1 MIKKAAVCALNKP
14 TISVTGNTDN
24 TEEISPHPSGKDI
37 LNWTL
42 KTMSRSPSEIFWTQ
56 LGTILICALPM
67 SFCIWLGRDV
77 YLETPSEALFL
88 VYTFAGAAFYLIAL
102 IVRQKTIFN
111 YTLKT
116 DGATVEY
123 YLHYPDFASS
133 FFKGIAIFVM
143 LVFGFV
149 AILTGSLLFLVGPV
163 AMAFIAAI
171 KLLNWENP
179 VHHRQTAPWQLHE
192 FVTVDHKR
200 LMVIIHCDDITTG
213 FAARF
218 PSKAL
223 MDKYLAFLREVL
235 PANVE
240 YIEKATHWYQG

>member
-1 MIKKAAVCALNKP
+1 MNQQEKALYLPK
-14 TISVTGNTDN
+14 S
-24 TEEISPHPSGKDI
+24 KDV
-37 LNWTL
+37 LNWKI
-42 KTMSRSPSEIFWTQ
+42 KTFARSPREMMITQSIFIAIYMTGSTLYMWGGWIMFSDS
-56 LGTILICALPM
+56 LYSLVGTILALAG
-67 SFCIWLGRDV
+67 ILAY
-77 YLETPSEALFL
+77 YLCL
-88 VYTFAGAAFYLIAL
+88 LI
-102 IVRQKTIFN
+102 RQKTIYN

-179 VHHRQTAPWQLHE
+179 IHHEQSLPWGE
-192 FVTVDHKR
+192 YNFVTVDRKR
-200 LMVIIHCDDITTG
+200 LMIITHRTDVTLG
-213 FAARF
+213 FEARF
-218 PSKAL
+218 QHEVL
-223 MDKYLAFLREVL
+223 FNKYLSFLHTVL
-235 PANVE
+235 PSTAE
-240 YIEKATHWYQG
+240 FTEKAWKW

>member
-1 MIKKAAVCALNKP
+1 MNQQEQALDLSK
-14 TISVTGNTDN
+14 
-24 TEEISPHPSGKDI
+24 GKDI
-37 LNWTL
+37 LNWKVKTL
-42 KTMSRSPSEIFWTQ
+42 ARSPKEIMITQ
-56 LGTILICALPM
+56 LGFIA
-67 SFCIWLGRDV
+67 F
-77 YLETPSEALFL
+77 YLTASALFIWGGWIMFSDSLYSL
-88 VYTFAGAAFYLIAL
+88 VYTVLALVGYLAYFVGLL
-102 IVRQKTIFN
+102 IRQKTIFN

-149 AILTGSLLFLVGPV
+149 AVLTGSLLFLVGPV

-179 VHHRQTAPWQLHE
+179 VHHRQTAPWHLHE
-192 FVTVDHKR
+192 FVTVDHRR

-235 PANVE
+235 PANAE
-240 YIEKATHWYQG
+240 YIEKATNWYQG

>member
-1 MIKKAAVCALNKP
+1 MTQQEKALDLPK
-14 TISVTGNTDN
+14 
-24 TEEISPHPSGKDI
+24 GKDI
-37 LNWTL
+37 LNWKVKTL
-42 KTMSRSPSEIFWTQ
+42 ARSPKEIMITQ
-56 LGTILICALPM
+56 LGFIAFYLTASSL
-67 SFCIWLGRDV
+67 FIWGGWIMFSDSL
-77 YLETPSEALFL
+77 YSL
-88 VYTFAGAAFYLIAL
+88 VYTVLALVGYLAYFVGLL
-102 IVRQKTIFN
+102 IRQKTIFN

-143 LVFGFV
+143 LVFGLV
-149 AILTGSLLFLVGPV
+149 AVLTGSLLFLVGPV

-179 VHHRQTAPWQLHE
+179 VHHRQTAPWALHE

-200 LMVIIHCDDITTG
+200 LMVIIHCEDVTTG

-235 PANVE
+235 PAKVE
-240 YIEKATHWYQG
+240 YIEKATNWYQG